1 MDSQQL
7 KIEDLKL
14 QIDCLKEKNET
25 IVNYAND
32 RLRKLMGS
40 QKITE
45 INEKVYRDVRQY
57 LEDKE
62 HSLSRRVSISLDRL

>member
-32 RLRKLMGS
+32 RLRKLMGN

-45 INEKVYRDVRQY
+45 INEKVYRDVKQY